1 LNITNR
7 KIASQNWKK
16 KFNNNLN
23 NVIMQR
29 SATANWKGSG
39 KEGKGMVTAQS
50 GIFSNTPISYHTRF
64 EEVKGTSPEELVA
77 AAHAGCFSMKLS
89 FVLGAA
95 GFTPDNIDTKC
106 TITLENGTITESH
119 LEVTA
124 SVPNISDEKFNECA
138 EDAKLNCPISKLYK
152 TNITMEARLVQ
163 KVSA

>member
-1 LNITNR
+1 VLPAYKSR
-7 KIASQNWKK
+7 
-16 KFNNNLN
+16 
-23 NVIMQR
+23 IMKR

-39 KEGKGMVTAQS
+39 KEGKGTVTAES

-77 AAHAGCFSMKLS
+77 AAHAGCYSMKLS

-124 SVPNISDEKFNECA
+124 SVPGIDEAKFQECI
-138 EDAKLNCPISKLYK
+138 EDAKKNCPISKLFNTK
-152 TNITMEARLVQ
+152 ITADARLQQAVN
-163 KVSA
+163 A